1 MNKHLLLSRL
11 ICTMIV
17 LFPLSM
23 ETWGKTKIDHL
34 TVDSRVAPLAIDL
47 KTPDL
52 SWQMQSDEIGLKQTA
67 YRIWVATDPD
77 FKNLHW
83 DSGTVNSDKSVGI
96 VYGSTASAKPLTP
109 ETDYF
114 WKVEVKDNK
123 GKLHSAVSSF
133 STGLMNPQLAAWE
146 GACWIGSNE
155 LSLDATS
162 AMLFTIDTKFKII
175 NGNKLSLIFGADD
188 FRFKNEFQNVELL
201 AGENYIRLEFD
212 VSGVGTQKGAVL
224 NVYRVGYAKGDRADA
239 PYKTISVAT
248 LPKTNINRLL
258 TAANI
263 HSENQLQIKADA
275 SFIQISIN
283 GETLIVNGSNPSDT
297 PDTVLLVNPFGKG
310 GGNFNTYP
318 NLNSIGFYASDGE
331 MVEFTDYRLM
341 NVGQGKNVPLFD
353 QSTGATYEIFKKI
366 TGVSV
371 EGNKIRVKDKTF
383 GYADPSYY
391 GSLSMLRREFNLSAQ
406 KVKKAKA
413 YITAMGAYEMYIN
426 GKRIGEDWFNPGV
439 SQYRETMT
447 YHAYDVTDYLV
458 KGKNAL
464 GAMLGPGF
472 YTGYM
477 SFTPGNYNFFG
488 DTEAFLLKLVVTY
501 EDGSR
506 ELIVTDT
513 QNWKLYKGGPIESAS
528 MFQGQRY
535 NANKEEAIKGW
546 NQPGYSATAWKSPE
560 VVSPRD
566 WIHFDFFARRDNPIR
581 EIERPEAIRVLKTHS
596 KDLTTY
602 TYDMGV
608 ALVGVPSVTIPA
620 GALKQGDVVMFRFGE
635 EIYPGNEDSPN
646 RSLPDGTTY
655 ESLYGTQGAYRPS
668 VAGRVLHDT
677 YRAALATDFY
687 TASKVDENREVVIEP
702 HFTYR
707 GYRYIQITI
716 PSRKSPLPIENVKA
730 IVLSSEPV
738 TGSYQGETT
747 DETAKLVNQ
756 LYKNIRRSQLG
767 NFFSIPTDCP
777 QRNERMGWTGD
788 AQAYSRTAM
797 YNGNVQSFFRQWMV
811 ALRNDQAVGGE
822 NNAPAGGIGNTVP
835 TYSRERERTFADGT
849 TWAAA
854 VCMVPWQLYLQ
865 YGDLAVVKENFES
878 MRLWLDG
885 MHCYKV
891 PGYSGLSART
901 TDLADWLSID
911 TRTSS
916 DICNNAIY
924 IYMIEVSSVMAD
936 AIGEKA
942 YAEELR
948 QRHKEAKES
957 FNKAYIDPATG
968 MTRKLSLTDG
978 SAGELIDSQTSY
990 ATPLNFNLYSD
1001 QMTITEGPDKGL
1013 TYKEFAVRRLKELAA
1028 APARSGNEGKVIV
1041 PFFEGFVGAG
1051 GSDVPYNPTEGSR
1064 PYTIT
1069 TGFSGTPNILPAL
1082 SKTGE
1087 TETAYRMLACTDFV
1101 SWLYP
1106 VRLGSTSM
1114 WERWNSYE
1122 LAFEMGGRSEMNSFN
1137 HFALGSVGSWIH
1149 EYHLGITTDNCG
1161 YQNFILQPLPGGN
1174 YTQASGSYSSNYGT
1188 IYSSWTANK
1197 GELTSY
1203 EFTVPANT
1211 SATVYLPVKEAT
1223 VKGFKNNEGITYTG
1237 MKTRNGVPAAS
1248 FNVQSGSYLLK
1259 QEKGK
1264 WIVYIK

>member
-1 MNKHLLLSRL
+1 MNKHSLLSRL
-11 ICTMIV
+11 FCLVIV
-17 LFPLSM
+17 LIPSCM
-23 ETWGKTKIDHL
+23 EVWGQTKINHL
-34 TVDSRVAPLAIDL
+34 TVDSRVAPLAMDI

-52 SWQMQSDEIGLKQTA
+52 SWQMESDEIGIKQTA
-67 YRIWVATDPD
+67 YRIVVAADSD
-77 FKNLHW
+77 FRNLHW

-96 VYGSTASAKPLTP
+96 VYGSSISAKPLEP
-109 ETDYF
+109 ETDYY

-123 GKLHSAVSSF
+123 GGIHSATSTF
-133 STGLMNPQLAAWE
+133 STGLMNPRLSAWD

-155 LSLDATS
+155 LSLDAAS
-162 AMLFTIDTKFKII
+162 AMLFTIDTKFRIVK
-175 NGNKLSLIFGADD
+175 GNKASLIFGAND
-188 FRFKNEFQNVELL
+188 FRFSNEFQNVELL
-201 AGENYIRLEFD
+201 SGENYVRLEFD
-212 VSGVGTQKGAVL
+212 VSGIGKQNGAVL
-224 NVYRVGYAKGDRADA
+224 NVYRVGYAKDDRADV
-239 PYKTISVAT
+239 PYKTISTAT
-248 LPKTNINRLL
+248 VPKTNINRLL
-258 TAANI
+258 TTANA

-283 GETLIVNGSNPSDT
+283 GELLIVNEG
-297 PDTVLLVNPFGKG
+297 NPFVTNDTDLLISPFERG

-318 NLNSIGFYASDGE
+318 NLNSIGFYASAGE
-331 MVEFTDYRLM
+331 AVEFTDYRLM

-353 QSTGATYEIFKKI
+353 ASTGATYRIFKDI
-366 TGVSV
+366 PGVSV
-371 EGNKIRVKDKTF
+371 EGNKIYVKDNAF

-391 GSLSMLRREFNLSAQ
+391 SSLSMLRREFDISGK

-413 YITAMGAYEMYIN
+413 YVTAMGAYEMYIN

-447 YHAYDVTDYLV
+447 YHAYDVTDHLE
-458 KGKNAL
+458 KGKNAV
-464 GAMLGPGF
+464 GAILGPGF

-488 DTEAFLLKLVVTY
+488 DTEAFLLKLVVTF
-501 EDGSR
+501 EDGTK
-506 ELIVTDT
+506 ETIVTDT
-513 QNWKLYKGGPIESAS
+513 RNWQLYKGGPVEHAS
-528 MFQGQRY
+528 MFQGERY
-535 NANKEEAIKGW
+535 NANKEEAVKGW
-546 NQPGYSATAWKSPE
+546 NRPGYNASNWKGAE
-560 VVSPRD
+560 IVKPRD
-566 WIHFDFFARRDNPIR
+566 WTHFDFLARRDNPIR
-581 EIERPEAIRVLKTHS
+581 EIERPEATRVLKTHS
-596 KDLTTY
+596 KDRTTY

-608 ALVGVPSVTIPA
+608 ALVGVPSVKIPA
-620 GALKQGDVVMFRFGE
+620 GALKQGDVVTFRYGE

-646 RSLPDGTTY
+646 RMLPDGTTY
-655 ESLYGTQGAYRPS
+655 ESLYGSQGAYRPG

-687 TASKVDENREVVIEP
+687 TASKADESREVIIEP

-707 GYRYIQITI
+707 GYRYIQVTV
-716 PSRKSPLPIENVKA
+716 PSRKSPLPAANVKA

-738 TGSYQGETT
+738 TGSYRGETT
-747 DETAKLVNQ
+747 DETGKLVNQ

-788 AQAYSRTAM
+788 AQAYSRTAT

-822 NNAPAGGIGNTVP
+822 NGAPAGGIGNTVP
-835 TYSRERERTFADGT
+835 TYSRQRERTFADGT

-854 VCMVPWQLYLQ
+854 ICMVPWQLYLQ
-865 YGDLAVVKENFES
+865 YGDVEIVKENFGS

-885 MHCYKV
+885 MHHYKV
-891 PGYSGLSART
+891 PGYSGLSSRT
-901 TDLADWLSID
+901 TDLADWLNID
-911 TRTSS
+911 SRTSS

-924 IYMIEVSSVMAD
+924 IYMMEVSAVMSD
-936 AIGEKA
+936 AIGETA
-942 YAEELR
+942 YAGELR
-948 QRHKEAKES
+948 RRHGEAVES

-968 MTRKLSLTDG
+968 LTRNLSLTDG
-978 SAGELIDSQTSY
+978 SAGEIIDSQTSY
-990 ATPLNFNLYSD
+990 ATPLNFNLFSE
-1001 QMTITEGPDKGL
+1001 QMSVTAGRYKGL
-1013 TYKEFAVRRLKELAA
+1013 TYKESAVRRLKELAA
-1028 APARSGNEGKVIV
+1028 EPARSGNEGTVIM

-1051 GSDVPYNPTEGSR
+1051 GSDVPYNPTENSR

-1087 TETAYRMLACTDFV
+1087 VETAYRMLACTDFV

-1106 VRLGSTSM
+1106 VKLGSTSM

-1149 EYHLGITTDNCG
+1149 EYHLGITTDTGG
-1161 YQNFILQPLPGGN
+1161 YQHFVLQPLPGGT
-1174 YTQASGSYSSNYGT
+1174 YTKASGSYDSNYGT
-1188 IYSSWTANK
+1188 IHSSWTADK
-1197 GELTSY
+1197 GQLTGY

-1211 SATVYLPVKEAT
+1211 SATVYLPVEESS
-1223 VKGFKNNEGITYTG
+1223 VKGVRNSEGIVYIG
-1237 MKTRNGVPAAS
+1237 MKMRNGVPAAC
-1248 FNVQSGSYLLK
+1248 FEVQSGSYKLK
-1259 QEKGK
+1259 LEKNQWK
-1264 WIVYIK
+1264 IAD